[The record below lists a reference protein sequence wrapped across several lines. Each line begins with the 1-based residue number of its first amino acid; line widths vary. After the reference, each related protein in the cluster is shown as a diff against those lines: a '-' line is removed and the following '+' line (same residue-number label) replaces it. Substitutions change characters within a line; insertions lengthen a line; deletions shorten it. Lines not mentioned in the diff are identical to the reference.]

1 MQKLVPLLL
10 LLLLFTCFLQA
21 QHNSFFWSKLKN
33 IPGNHVLINPGPEF
47 RESEFDTAKKN
58 MYAFPLKV
66 GKDIYCWIGATGRVY
81 KMDEPISDSGYYF
94 KRIDLTEAALYNIN
108 AFPFVY
114 KKSIFT
120 LGGAGIWRNNGQL
133 RKYNERA
140 FEWDIVKL
148 NKEIPVIWGG
158 EVSCL
163 WYNPD
168 KGKIYIGFYMPKNEA
183 LKEEFTPIPEVYI
196 LDLENNEWQK
206 LGQLNAEFVPYMNE
220 FKTYAMSPKGLLNR
234 IRENIYFFNFE
245 ENKIYKFSKSSPR
258 WETLIRS
265 FMGKTL
271 FFQDSVLFAHNTA
284 KNSFDSVRIHPEDF
298 ELTTIPLYKKQRPP
312 FFYLYFLIPALL
324 SIVLFVAFR
333 YRKNASTI
341 HTVSSLKEQIDAIV
355 LSASEIEV
363 LNLICT
369 NSTEGRT
376 TTIEE
381 LNILL
386 GLSKK
391 NIDIQK
397 KQRSDV
403 LLSINRKMSVLS
415 TEINKPIIEKV
426 RSETDKRVFE
436 YYIDQ
441 ALLDDVTAFMLSK
454 RAV

>member
-1 MQKLVPLLL
+1 M
-10 LLLLFTCFLQA
+10 
-21 QHNSFFWSKLKN
+21 
-33 IPGNHVLINPGPEF
+33 
-47 RESEFDTAKKN
+47 
-58 MYAFPLKV
+58 
-66 GKDIYCWIGATGRVY
+66 
-81 KMDEPISDSGYYF
+81 
-94 KRIDLTEAALYNIN
+94 
-108 AFPFVY
+108 
-114 KKSIFT
+114 
-120 LGGAGIWRNNGQL
+120 
-133 RKYNERA
+133 
-140 FEWDIVKL
+140 
-148 NKEIPVIWGG
+148 
-158 EVSCL
+158 
-163 WYNPD
+163 
-168 KGKIYIGFYMPKNEA
+168 
-183 LKEEFTPIPEVYI
+183 
-196 LDLENNEWQK
+196 
-206 LGQLNAEFVPYMNE
+206 
-220 FKTYAMSPKGLLNR
+220 
-234 IRENIYFFNFE
+234 
-245 ENKIYKFSKSSPR
+245 
-258 WETLIRS
+258 
-265 FMGKTL
+265 
-271 FFQDSVLFAHNTA
+271 
-284 KNSFDSVRIHPEDF
+284 
-298 ELTTIPLYKKQRPP
+298 YKKQRPP

-454 RAV
+454 RACLLYTSDAADE